1 MLNLLRSSKLELRKF
16 RIEMTM
22 TFGMAALMVAALI
35 VWEEIDA
42 QQEMA
47 QAISNPPSLVSM
59 QQVEV
64 ISETEAAN
72 AQLELARL
80 KSRVNYL
87 TRRQEERDDLNE
99 VQAILL
105 ANHGVRKGVMA
116 ELHSLHWQH
125 GKLEF
130 EGLSED
136 PEKWHSLMN
145 DMILFNR
152 WKTAPQIF
160 HVHRAMSKPL
170 HSGASLVEVKLKAA
184 LWAHASNPPMIRAAP

>member
-16 RIEMTM
+16 RIEMMM

-47 QAISNPPSLVSM
+47 QAISNPASLVSM
-59 QQVEV
+59 QQVKV

-99 VQAILL
+99 VHAILL

-116 ELHSLHWQH
+116 ELHSLHWQQ

-136 PEKWHSLMN
+136 PVKWHSLMN
-145 DMILFNR
+145 DMILFDR

-160 HVHRAMSKPL
+160 HAHRAMSKPL

-184 LWAHASNPPMIRAAP
+184 LWAHASNPPMIRAVP

>member
-1 MLNLLRSSKLELRKF
+1 MLNLLRSSKLELRKLH
-16 RIEMTM
+16 IEMM
-22 TFGMAALMVAALI
+22 MVFGMAALMVAALI
-35 VWEEIDA
+35 VWEEINA

-47 QAISNPPSLVSM
+47 QAISNLPSFLSM

-87 TRRQEERDDLNE
+87 TRRQEEQDDLNA

-105 ANHGVRKGVMA
+105 ANHGGRHGVMA
-116 ELHSLHWQH
+116 ELQSLHWQQ

-136 PEKWHSLMN
+136 PEKWHGLMN
-145 DMILFNR
+145 DMILFDR
-152 WKTAPQIF
+152 WKTAPQML
-160 HVHRAMSKPL
+160 HAHRAMTKPSL
-170 HSGASLVEVKLKAA
+170 SGASLVEVKLKAA
-184 LWAHASNPPMIRAAP
+184 LWAHASNSPHAKAVP

>member
-99 VQAILL
+99 VQTILL

-116 ELHSLHWQH
+116 ELHSLHWQQ

-145 DMILFNR
+145 DMILFDR

-160 HVHRAMSKPL
+160 HAHRAMSKPL
-170 HSGASLVEVKLKAA
+170 HNGASLVEVKLKAA

>member
-99 VQAILL
+99 VHAILS

-116 ELHSLHWQH
+116 ELHSLHWQQ

-145 DMILFNR
+145 DMILFDR

-160 HVHRAMSKPL
+160 HAHRAMSKPL
-170 HSGASLVEVKLKAA
+170 HNGASLVEVKLKAA
-184 LWAHASNPPMIRAAP
+184 LWAHASNPPMIRAVP

>member
-1 MLNLLRSSKLELRKF
+1 MLNLLRSSKLEPRKF
-16 RIEMTM
+16 RIEMMM

-47 QAISNPPSLVSM
+47 QAISNPASLVSM

-160 HVHRAMSKPL
+160 HAHRAMSKPL

>member
-16 RIEMTM
+16 HIEMMM
-22 TFGMAALMVAALI
+22 TFGIAALMVAALI

-42 QQEMA
+42 QQKMA
-47 QAISNPPSLVSM
+47 QAISNPPSSVSM

-64 ISETEAAN
+64 ISETEAVN

-99 VQAILL
+99 VQTILL

-116 ELHSLHWQH
+116 ELHSLHWQQ

-145 DMILFNR
+145 DMILFDR
-152 WKTAPQIF
+152 WKTAPQMR
-160 HVHRAMSKPL
+160 HAHKALTKPL
-170 HSGASLVEVKLKAA
+170 LGGVSLVEVKLKAA
-184 LWAHASNPPMIRAAP
+184 LWAHASNPPLAKAVP

>member
-16 RIEMTM
+16 RIEMMM

-99 VQAILL
+99 VQAILS

-116 ELHSLHWQH
+116 ELHSLHWQQ

-145 DMILFNR
+145 DMILFDR

-160 HVHRAMSKPL
+160 HAHRAMSKPL

>member
-1 MLNLLRSSKLELRKF
+1 MLNLLRSSKLEIRKF
-16 RIEMTM
+16 RIEMMM

-160 HVHRAMSKPL
+160 HAHRAMSKPL

>member
-1 MLNLLRSSKLELRKF
+1 MLNLLRSSKLELRKLH
-16 RIEMTM
+16 IEMM
-22 TFGMAALMVAALI
+22 MAFGMAALMVTALI
-35 VWEEIDA
+35 VWQEINA

-47 QAISNPPSLVSM
+47 QAISNLRSFVSI

-64 ISETEAAN
+64 VSETDAAN

-87 TRRQEERDDLNE
+87 TRRQEEQDDLNE
-99 VQAILL
+99 VHAILL
-105 ANHGVRKGVMA
+105 ANHGGRKGVMA
-116 ELHSLHWQH
+116 ELQSLHWQQ

-145 DMILFNR
+145 DMILFDR
-152 WKTAPQIF
+152 WKTAPQIL
-160 HVHRAMSKPL
+160 HAHRAISKPL
-170 HSGASLVEVKLKAA
+170 HSGASLVEVKVQAT
-184 LWAHASNPPMIRAAP
+184 LWAHASNSTLAKAVP

>member
-16 RIEMTM
+16 HIEMM
-22 TFGMAALMVAALI
+22 MAFGMAALMVTALI
-35 VWEEIDA
+35 VWQEINA

-47 QAISNPPSLVSM
+47 QAISNLRSFVSI

-64 ISETEAAN
+64 VSETDAAN

-87 TRRQEERDDLNE
+87 TRRQEEQDDLNE
-99 VQAILL
+99 VHAILL
-105 ANHGVRKGVMA
+105 ANHGSRKGVVA
-116 ELHSLHWQH
+116 ELQSLHWQQ

-145 DMILFNR
+145 DMILFDR
-152 WKTAPQIF
+152 WKTAPQLR
-160 HVHRAMSKPL
+160 HAHKALTKPL
-170 HSGASLVEVKLKAA
+170 LGGVSLVEVKLKAA
-184 LWAHASNPPMIRAAP
+184 LWAHASNPPLAKAVP

>member
-16 RIEMTM
+16 QIEMMM
-22 TFGMAALMVAALI
+22 TFGIAALMVAALI
-35 VWEEIDA
+35 VWEEINA

-47 QAISNPPSLVSM
+47 QAISNLPSFVSM

-87 TRRQEERDDLNE
+87 TGRQEEQDDLNE
-99 VQAILL
+99 VQTILF
-105 ANHGVRKGVMA
+105 ANHGGRKGVMA
-116 ELHSLHWQH
+116 ELHSLHWQQ

-130 EGLSED
+130 EGLSEE
-136 PEKWHSLMN
+136 PEKWQSLMS
-145 DMILFNR
+145 DMILFDR

-160 HVHRAMSKPL
+160 HAHSAMSKPL
-170 HSGASLVEVKLKAA
+170 YSGASLVEVKLKAA
-184 LWAHASNPPMIRAAP
+184 LWAHASNPPIIRAVP

>member
-16 RIEMTM
+16 RIEMMM

-47 QAISNPPSLVSM
+47 QAISNSPSLVSM

-87 TRRQEERDDLNE
+87 TRRQEEQDDLNE
-99 VQAILL
+99 VQAIFL

-145 DMILFNR
+145 DMILFDR

-160 HVHRAMSKPL
+160 HAHRAMSKPL

>member
-16 RIEMTM
+16 RIEMMM

-47 QAISNPPSLVSM
+47 QAIFNPPSSVSL

-64 ISETEAAN
+64 ISETEAVN

-99 VQAILL
+99 VQTILL

-160 HVHRAMSKPL
+160 HAHRAMSKPL

-184 LWAHASNPPMIRAAP
+184 LWAHASNPPIIRAVP

>member
-47 QAISNPPSLVSM
+47 QAISNPPSLVSI

-80 KSRVNYL
+80 KSRVFYL

-99 VQAILL
+99 VHAILS

-116 ELHSLHWQH
+116 ELHSLHWQQ

-145 DMILFNR
+145 DMILFDR

-160 HVHRAMSKPL
+160 HAHRAMSKPL

-184 LWAHASNPPMIRAAP
+184 LWAHASNPPMIRAMP

>member
-16 RIEMTM
+16 RIEMMM

-47 QAISNPPSLVSM
+47 QAISNSPSLVSM

-99 VQAILL
+99 VQAIFL

-160 HVHRAMSKPL
+160 HAHRAMSKPL

>member
-1 MLNLLRSSKLELRKF
+1 LLRSSKLELRKF
-16 RIEMTM
+16 RIEMMM

-160 HVHRAMSKPL
+160 HAHRAMSKPL

>member
-99 VQAILL
+99 VHAILS

-116 ELHSLHWQH
+116 ELHSLHWQQ

-145 DMILFNR
+145 DMILFDR

-160 HVHRAMSKPL
+160 HAHRAMSKPL
-170 HSGASLVEVKLKAA
+170 HNGASLVEVKLKAA

>member
-1 MLNLLRSSKLELRKF
+1 MLNLLRSSKLEPRKF
-16 RIEMTM
+16 RIEMMM

-47 QAISNPPSLVSM
+47 QAISNPASLVSM

-99 VQAILL
+99 VHAILS

-116 ELHSLHWQH
+116 ELHSLHWQQ

-145 DMILFNR
+145 DMILFDR

-160 HVHRAMSKPL
+160 HAHRAMSKPL
-170 HSGASLVEVKLKAA
+170 HNGASLVEVKLKAA

>member
-1 MLNLLRSSKLELRKF
+1 MLNLLRSSKLELRKLH
-16 RIEMTM
+16 IEMM
-22 TFGMAALMVAALI
+22 MAFAMAALMVAAFI
-35 VWEEIDA
+35 VWEEINA

-47 QAISNPPSLVSM
+47 QAISNLPSFVSM

-87 TRRQEERDDLNE
+87 TRRQEEQDDLNE
-99 VQAILL
+99 VHTILL
-105 ANHGVRKGVMA
+105 ANHGGRKEVMA
-116 ELHSLHWQH
+116 ELQSLHWQQ

-136 PEKWHSLMN
+136 PEKWHGLMN
-145 DMILFNR
+145 DMILFDR
-152 WKTAPQIF
+152 WKTAPQML
-160 HVHRAMSKPL
+160 HAHKALTKPL
-170 HSGASLVEVKLKAA
+170 LGGVSLVEVKLKAA
-184 LWAHASNPPMIRAAP
+184 LWAHASNPPLVKAVP

>member
-47 QAISNPPSLVSM
+47 QAISNPPSLVSI

-80 KSRVNYL
+80 KSRVFYL

-99 VQAILL
+99 VQAILS

-116 ELHSLHWQH
+116 ELHSLHWQQ

-145 DMILFNR
+145 DMILFDR

-160 HVHRAMSKPL
+160 HAHRAISKPL
-170 HSGASLVEVKLKAA
+170 HNGASLVEVKLKAA

>member
-1 MLNLLRSSKLELRKF
+1 MLNLLRSSKLELRKLH
-16 RIEMTM
+16 IEMM
-22 TFGMAALMVAALI
+22 MAFGMAALMVVALI
-35 VWEEIDA
+35 VWEEIHA
-42 QQEMA
+42 QQEMVL
-47 QAISNPPSLVSM
+47 AISNQPSFVSI

-64 ISETEAAN
+64 VSETEAAN

-80 KSRVNYL
+80 KLRVNYL

-99 VQAILL
+99 VQTILL

-116 ELHSLHWQH
+116 ELHSLHWEQ

-145 DMILFNR
+145 DMILFDR
-152 WKTAPQIF
+152 WKTAPQMR
-160 HVHRAMSKPL
+160 HAHKALTKPL
-170 HSGASLVEVKLKAA
+170 LGGVSLVEVKLKAA
-184 LWAHASNPPMIRAAP
+184 LWAHASNPPIIRAVP